1 MPILGHY
8 AVGTFLILP
17 LTRDVN
23 LFPSSNGEWKSRRG
37 MRPSAGLQKKL
48 SPSSPRW
55 LRIRKGHVDR
65 IRGGDLEFR
74 SGQCLSDLDLK
85 VLLLSSNRGTHTV
98 WIAKNME

>member
-1 MPILGHY
+1 
-8 AVGTFLILP
+8 
-17 LTRDVN
+17 
-23 LFPSSNGEWKSRRG
+23 
-37 MRPSAGLQKKL
+37 
-48 SPSSPRW
+48 
-55 LRIRKGHVDR
+55 VDR